1 MRLYSGALFRSPISV
16 LCKELFCWK
25 GTAPKI
31 FRTIVIL
38 PRTGWSPG
46 IKSYARYNRHYFAGV
61 VSVLCHLS
69 RLVNFAL
76 LFPITPLKSYSSYHQ
91 PTSRNSVTFYMF
103 PVLFLVP
110 RPPTSLPPLR
120 VWGGLSWE
128 SCKSVPGYYGDIE
141 DTCSQSKAST
151 YTCAFKITS
160 GYTQERISSF
170 SLVKQ
175 ISFLHNHAPRPTVTS
190 LHAVLHFLF
199 AQQQNFCNSIEGKPS
214 FSLQRETL
222 NQTAIYTNLFSATE
236 AAA

>member
-1 MRLYSGALFRSPISV
+1 MRDTTGITLLV
-16 LCKELFCWK
+16 LLASCATCQGRLILHYCFLLLPWSL
-25 GTAPKI
+25 I
-31 FRTIVIL
+31 HRTTNQQAGIL
-38 PRTGWSPG
+38 LHFTCFQF
-46 IKSYARYNRHYFAGV
+46 YF
-61 VSVLCHLS
+61 
-69 RLVNFAL
+69 
-76 LFPITPLKSYSSYHQ
+76 SS
-91 PTSRNSVTFYMF
+91 
-103 PVLFLVP
+103 LVP

-128 SCKSVPGYYGDIE
+128 SCKSVPGCYGDIE

-175 ISFLHNHAPRPTVTS
+175 ISFLHSHAPLPTVTS
-190 LHAVLHFLF
+190 LHAVLHWF

>member
-1 MRLYSGALFRSPISV
+1 MRDTTGITLLV
-16 LCKELFCWK
+16 LLASCATCQGWLILHYYFLLLPWSL
-25 GTAPKI
+25 I
-31 FRTIVIL
+31 HRTTNQQAV
-38 PRTGWSPG
+38 
-46 IKSYARYNRHYFAGV
+46 
-61 VSVLCHLS
+61 
-69 RLVNFAL
+69 
-76 LFPITPLKSYSSYHQ
+76 
-91 PTSRNSVTFYMF
+91 

-175 ISFLHNHAPRPTVTS
+175 ISFLHSHAPRPTVTS